1 MMKTSTKC
9 ALVAAV
15 AGLLTLPS
23 MGWAQA
29 TDFSGTWSFDAA
41 KSTGKPEPVSLAG
54 GESPEVTEE
63 GRIGGG
69 GGGRGRG
76 AALAGAQPAGGRAAR
91 AVDAFR
97 LVIKQ
102 TPAEIN
108 LLDGGVSLAF
118 KLDGSEQSISALNRA
133 GYPKGKA
140 AWDGSKLVLSTRQD
154 VYVGHAQF
162 DTRATKDVYSLD
174 GGMLTIEKTDSFQG
188 KTQST
193 KLVYSKATS

>member
-1 MMKTSTKC
+1 MESGREAILCGDWNIAHKKEDLKNWKGNLQSS
-9 ALVAAV
+9 
-15 AGLLTLPS
+15 GFLP
-23 MGWAQA
+23 
-29 TDFSGTWSFDAA
+29 
-41 KSTGKPEPVSLAG
+41 
-54 GESPEVTEE
+54 EE
-63 GRIGGG
+63 
-69 GGGRGRG
+69 
-76 AALAGAQPAGGRAAR
+76 RAWMDQLIDDLGF
-91 AVDAFR
+91 VDAFR

-188 KTQST
+188 KTRST